1 VDTIAEELFNDK
13 QTRYKHKIIQD
24 YKQNPLGGET
34 IETSGC
40 IEHIRE
46 HRQWT
51 STGLQTQGGYI
62 GGQTNEG
69 NEQDW

>member
-46 HRQWT
+46 HRQ
-51 STGLQTQGGYI
+51 
-62 GGQTNEG
+62 
-69 NEQDW
+69 